1 MVSEDIYSVFRMS
14 IKNMTRKTS
23 LAMLIAAITLATTI
37 IAMSTTTSVLASN
50 GQGLAPGQRDPN
62 NNPSGDRQPPGN
74 NNEESL
80 GNPGQ
85 CQKFL
90 QGPAF
95 DADKDAAHEFCFGF

>member
-1 MVSEDIYSVFRMS
+1 LAAVSENLKSYSYMS
-14 IKNMTRKTS
+14 IQNMIRKTT
-23 LAMLIAAITLATTI
+23 LAIIAATALAITL
-37 IAMSTTTSVLASN
+37 IAMSMTTSAFASN
-50 GQGLAPGQRDPN
+50 GQTYAPGQRDPH

-90 QGPAF
+90 NGPAF
-95 DADKDAAHEFCFGF
+95 DIDKEQAHSECH